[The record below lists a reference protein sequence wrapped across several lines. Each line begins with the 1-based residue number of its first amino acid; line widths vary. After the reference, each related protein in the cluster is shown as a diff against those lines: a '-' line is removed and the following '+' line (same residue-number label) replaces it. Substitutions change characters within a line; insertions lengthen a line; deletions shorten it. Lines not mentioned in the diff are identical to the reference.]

1 LVRRERKKRRI
12 FRWLQIGEGRPA
24 AAAPWRGGAV
34 CCSFPHREQRK
45 GKSELRE
52 EKDGGGAMEGERLG
66 FGGGRR
72 GIKKGGEGAGGVVAL
87 GGDGEDHGACL
98 SCHCPGRKG
107 KERGEG

>member
-1 LVRRERKKRRI
+1 MARWCGVLLVSSQRTEK
-12 FRWLQIGEGRPA
+12 GEN
-24 AAAPWRGGAV
+24 
-34 CCSFPHREQRK
+34 
-45 GKSELRE
+45 ELRE

-98 SCHCPGRKG
+98 SCRCPGRKG